1 LETQTEYR
9 VGSPFAEEPATGDS
23 DNDTGAS
30 GGEDSPLAA
39 SKDTL
44 AAAGSIAPETSLAP
58 ETLGDGV
65 WGQTAESAV
74 FASIMLSGF
83 AAACWLFFPPGG
95 VAVASLGVAV
105 SLLALGSTRTR
116 LTGVFLAVHGVL
128 FILCYLKTI

>member
-9 VGSPFAEEPATGDS
+9 VGSPFAEEPGDGPS
-23 DNDTGAS
+23 DNADGAS
-30 GGEDSPLAA
+30 GGEGNLLAEP
-39 SKDTL
+39 KEIL
-44 AAAGSIAPETSLAP
+44 AAGSIGAETSIEP

>member
-9 VGSPFAEEPATGDS
+9 VGSPFAEEPADGPS
-23 DNDTGAS
+23 DNDAAAFGVE
-30 GGEDSPLAA
+30 GSPLAA
-39 SKDTL
+39 SKNL
-44 AAAGSIAPETSLAP
+44 LPPGSNGAETSIGP

-83 AAACWLFFPPGG
+83 AVACWLFFPPGG
-95 VAVASLGVAV
+95 IAVALLGVAV

-116 LTGVFLAVHGVL
+116 LTGLFLAIHGVL